1 MKTITGPFQASF
13 IPGRLALDNII
24 MAKEILHSLKKQR
37 GGSCG
42 MIIKV
47 DLKKAHDRVDWT
59 FLKAV
64 MGFLGFGEH
73 LVELTLDIIRGTELA
88 VCWNGEV
95 LPSFKPSR
103 GLRQE
108 VLYLLTYLS
117 YAWKH

>member
-1 MKTITGPFQASF
+1 
-13 IPGRLALDNII
+13 
-24 MAKEILHSLKKQR
+24 
-37 GGSCG
+37 

-47 DLKKAHDRVDWT
+47 DLKKAYDRVDWT
-59 FLKAV
+59 FLKEM

-103 GLRQE
+103 GLRQGSFIS
-108 VLYLLTYLS
+108 LHICPMHGNT
-117 YAWKH
+117 KP